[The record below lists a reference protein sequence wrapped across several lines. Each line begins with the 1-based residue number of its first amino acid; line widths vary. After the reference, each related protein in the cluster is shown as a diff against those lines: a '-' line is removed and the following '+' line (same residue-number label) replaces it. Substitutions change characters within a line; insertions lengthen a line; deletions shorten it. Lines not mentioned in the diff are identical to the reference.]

1 MNQLQAYDGRH
12 LRNGE
17 TLYRVIGRV
26 QGKPSVVLDLNGMKT
41 EITLEEFHRQIALG
55 NVSEGQA
62 PVFCDRIMS
71 DDELSEAAFRK
82 RILELADRYQELG
95 LKWDEVMDAIRI
107 KLQNDPHFASRASKL
122 PAVRTIQKYRKDYC
136 TMGQLGLVD
145 KRNQS
150 GNYTVR
156 YDEIFREVVL
166 DLLESSYLT
175 SDRMNMTEL
184 VRESR
189 RQYLK
194 RFSEQRSKGKPGNH
208 GEKAVKS
215 IIDSY
220 IPHSDVIKR
229 RQGKKAAR
237 KALLQAGSFQ
247 MIEHAYDR
255 LETDSTQADIYV
267 IYDGKLIRPWVT
279 IVIDAATGFIVG
291 LVVSLENPTGLTT
304 ATALYEAMTGN
315 DEEFF
320 DRFGIVNRVSV
331 AGHPLTV
338 VADQGSENSGSILN
352 RLLSM
357 TAIELQKN
365 IPGHPEKKPFV
376 ERAMSTFKNFVTRLD
391 GATQTRELSPKERY
405 ERAKAEACWTFDEF
419 VQKVQV
425 WRYDVY
431 GVIPRRRVQSP
442 LKRRESPIESWRR
455 LTTEYYVPEPPRK
468 QQLTQM
474 FFHHAEKRTVHKY
487 GIEVGY
493 VQYSSEELRMLEKDA
508 KSKLVV
514 EVRINPADIREIIV
528 SHPKSGKAFYASC
541 KDPDMPAI
549 SVAERDRIIALNRRD
564 PDDYLSATEVLAAL
578 VAGKHHKPSKAT
590 TKGRKEQHAARRK
603 RRDDE
608 IMNRSNASN
617 GPAPTGN
624 PSYPTMPVLAPKR
637 RNRISARGKST

>member
-41 EITLEEFHRQIALG
+41 EISLEDFHRQIALG

-62 PVFCDRIMS
+62 PVFCDRVMN
-71 DDELSEAAFRK
+71 DDEASEAAFRK
-82 RILELADRYQELG
+82 RILELAVRYQELG
-95 LKWDEVMDAIRI
+95 LKWSEIRSAIGLE
-107 KLQNDPHFASRASKL
+107 LQKDPRFASRASKL
-122 PAVRTIQKYRKDYC
+122 PAVRTIQNYRKDYC
-136 TMGQLGLVD
+136 AMGQLGLVD
-145 KRNQS
+145 KRVQS
-150 GNYTVR
+150 GNFTVR
-156 YDEIFREVVL
+156 YDKIFREAVL

-175 SDRMNMTEL
+175 SDRMNMTQL
-184 VRESR
+184 VREAR
-189 RQYLK
+189 LQYLK
-194 RFSEQRSKGKPGNH
+194 RFSEQRPKRKPGNY

-220 IPHSDVIKR
+220 IPHVDVIKR
-229 RQGKKAAR
+229 RLGKKAAR
-237 KALLQAGSFQ
+237 KALLQAGRFQ
-247 MIEHAYDR
+247 LIEHAYDR
-255 LETDSTQADIYV
+255 LEVDSTQADIFV

-279 IVIDAATGFIVG
+279 LAVDAASGFIVG

-315 DEEFF
+315 DEAFF
-320 DRFGIVNRVSV
+320 DRFGIENRMCV
-331 AGHPLTV
+331 AGLPLTV
-338 VADQGSENSGSILN
+338 VADQGSENSGSIIN
-352 RLLSM
+352 RLIST

-376 ERAMSTFKNFVTRLD
+376 ERAMLTFKNFVTRHD
-391 GATQTRELSPKERY
+391 GATQTRELSSKERY

-442 LKRRESPIESWRR
+442 LKRRESPIESWHR
-455 LTTEYYVPEPPRK
+455 LSTEYYVPEPPSK

-474 FFHHAEKRTVHKY
+474 FFHHAERRIVHRY

-493 VQYSSEELRMLEKDA
+493 VQYSSWELRELEKNT
-508 KSKLVV
+508 KGKLEVD
-514 EVRINPADIREIIV
+514 VRINPADIREIIV
-528 SHPKSGKAFYASC
+528 SHPKSGEAFYVPC

-564 PDDYLSATEVLAAL
+564 PDDYLSAYEVLAAL
-578 VAGKHHKPSKAT
+578 VEGKHHKPFKAT
-590 TKGRKEQHAARRK
+590 TKGRKEQHTARRK

-608 IMNRSNASN
+608 IMNRSN
-617 GPAPTGN
+617 GPNSPT
-624 PSYPTMPVLAPKR
+624 PSDNFSHPAMPVLAPKR
-637 RNRISARGKST
+637 RNRISERE

>member
-17 TLYRVIGRV
+17 TLYRVIGRI
-26 QGKPSVVLDLNGMKT
+26 QDKPAVILDLNGMKT
-41 EITLEEFHRQIALG
+41 EITLEEFHKQIALG
-55 NVSEGQA
+55 NVSEGQE
-62 PVFCDRIMS
+62 PVFCDRVMS
-71 DDELSEAAFRK
+71 QDELSEAAFRK
-82 RILELADRYQELG
+82 RVLELADRYQELG
-95 LKWDEVMDAIRI
+95 LKWVEIKSAIGI
-107 KLQNDPHFASRASKL
+107 ELQKDPRFAPRASKV
-122 PAVRTIQKYRKDYC
+122 PAIRTIQKYRQDYC
-136 TMGQLGLVD
+136 AVGQLGLVD
-145 KRNQS
+145 KRDQS

-156 YDEIFREVVL
+156 YDEVFLEVVL
-166 DLLESSYLT
+166 DLLEESYLT
-175 SDRMNMTEL
+175 SDRMNMTAL

-189 RQYLK
+189 LQYLK
-194 RFSEQRSKGKPGNH
+194 RFSEQRPKGKPGNH
-208 GEKAVKS
+208 GGKAVQS
-215 IIDSY
+215 IINRY

-229 RQGKKAAR
+229 RLGKKAAR

-255 LETDSTQADIYV
+255 LEVDSTQADIFV
-267 IYDGKLIRPWVT
+267 TYDGKLIRPWVT
-279 IVIDAATGFIVG
+279 LAVDAASGFIVG

-304 ATALYEAMTGN
+304 VTALYEAMRGN

-320 DRFGIVNRVSV
+320 DRFGIENRVHV
-331 AGHPLTV
+331 AGLPLTV
-338 VADQGSENSGSILN
+338 VADQGSENSGSILD
-352 RLLSM
+352 RLLST

-391 GATQTRELSPKERY
+391 GATQTRELSPKERF

-431 GVIPRRRVQSP
+431 GVTPRRRVQSP

-455 LTTEYYVPEPPRK
+455 LSTEYYVPEPPSK

-474 FFHHAEKRTVHKY
+474 FFHRTEKRIVHSY

-493 VQYSSEELRMLEKDA
+493 VQYSSWELRDLKKNTKGKLEVD
-508 KSKLVV
+508 
-514 EVRINPADIREIIV
+514 VRINPADIREIIV
-528 SHPKSGKAFYASC
+528 SHPKSGEAFYVPC

-549 SVAERDRIIALNRRD
+549 SVAERDRIIAFNRRD
-564 PDDYLSATEVLAAL
+564 PDDYLSAAEVLAAL
-578 VAGKHHKPSKAT
+578 VEGKHHKPSTAT
-590 TKGRKEQHAARRK
+590 TKARKGQNAAKRK

-608 IMNRSNASN
+608 IMSRSN
-617 GPAPTGN
+617 GPRTTEPPDKN
-624 PSYPTMPVLAPKR
+624 PQPKMPVSPPTR
-637 RNRISARGKST
+637 RNRISPRGHSK